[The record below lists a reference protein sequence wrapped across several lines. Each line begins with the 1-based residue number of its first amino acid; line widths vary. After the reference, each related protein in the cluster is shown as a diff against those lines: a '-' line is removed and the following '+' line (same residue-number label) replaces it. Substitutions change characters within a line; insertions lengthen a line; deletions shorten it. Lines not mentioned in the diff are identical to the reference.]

1 MQWVQNES
9 ETNYQITTFTLSPS
23 FVRRKAHSVNN
34 AINEESAFE
43 SITNNNNN
51 NSLEKEYNNTPK
63 EKKKKK
69 KKKEKGSTHKSTRV
83 TSSPPLDGFDGKSS
97 IQ

>member
-51 NSLEKEYNNTPK
+51 NSLEKEYTNTPK
-63 EKKKKK
+63 EIKKKK
-69 KKKEKGSTHKSTRV
+69 GLTHKSTRV

>member
-69 KKKEKGSTHKSTRV
+69 KKKKKAQLIKV
-83 TSSPPLDGFDGKSS
+83 LV
-97 IQ
+97 

>member
-1 MQWVQNES
+1 MHECNGSKLQIES
-9 ETNYQITTFTLSPS
+9 ETNYQITILTLSPS

-51 NSLEKEYNNTPK
+51 WLERECNNTT
-63 EKKKKK
+63 KKKK
-69 KKKEKGSTHKSTRV
+69 
-83 TSSPPLDGFDGKSS
+83 LDS
-97 IQ
+97 